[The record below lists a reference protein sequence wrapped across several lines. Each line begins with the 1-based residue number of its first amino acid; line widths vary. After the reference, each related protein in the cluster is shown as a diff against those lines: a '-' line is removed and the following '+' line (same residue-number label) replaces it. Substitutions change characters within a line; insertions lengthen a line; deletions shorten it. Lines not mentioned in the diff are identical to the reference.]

1 ADFWRECAKASREY
15 LHKSIDPVTGLN
27 PDTNNF
33 DGSYIQTPSWGGR
46 VNKPAFRF
54 DSWRVPMN
62 IALDYSWACA
72 DREWQTNYA
81 NTIQAFFYSKGIDDF
96 ADQYNVDGTEVDF
109 AMPAGMGP
117 MQGRGTR
124 HSVGLVATT
133 AAATLAADNEIS
145 REFVQRLWDSKNEPY
160 ADGYFDAYYDGILRL
175 FAFMH
180 LSGHY
185 RVIEPPK

>member
-1 ADFWRECAKASREY
+1 
-15 LHKSIDPVTGLN
+15 
-27 PDTNNF
+27 
-33 DGSYIQTPSWGGR
+33 
-46 VNKPAFRF
+46 
-54 DSWRVPMN
+54 MN
-62 IALDYSWACA
+62 IALDYSWCCA

-145 REFVQRLWDSKNEPY
+145 REFVQRLWDSENKPY
-160 ADGYFDAYYDGILRL
+160 EDGYFDAYYDGLLRL

-185 RVIEPPK
+185 RVIEPAK

>member
-1 ADFWRECAKASREY
+1 
-15 LHKSIDPVTGLN
+15 
-27 PDTNNF
+27 
-33 DGSYIQTPSWGGR
+33 
-46 VNKPAFRF
+46 
-54 DSWRVPMN
+54 MN

-160 ADGYFDAYYDGILRL
+160 ADGYFDAYYDGLLRL

-185 RVIEPPK
+185 RVIEPAK